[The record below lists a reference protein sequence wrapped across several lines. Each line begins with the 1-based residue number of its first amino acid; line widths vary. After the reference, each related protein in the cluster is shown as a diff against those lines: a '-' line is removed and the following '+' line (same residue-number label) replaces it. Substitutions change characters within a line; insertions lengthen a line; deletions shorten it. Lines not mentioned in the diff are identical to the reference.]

1 MRVLHTKGVLTGL
14 ALTGLMAYACI
25 ALLNIQN
32 KVTDASK
39 TVQSLQA
46 QLEQLQEDN
55 AALQYAIDNQ
65 DDPEVI
71 EDIARSELGLVMPDE
86 WIFYDGG
93 D

>member
-1 MRVLHTKGVLTGL
+1 MTGLVLTGL
-14 ALTGLMAYACI
+14 IAYGCI
-25 ALLNIQN
+25 TLLNMQT
-32 KVTDASK
+32 KVTDATK
-39 TVQSLQA
+39 TVQSLQEQA
-46 QLEQLQEDN
+46 EQLQGDN

-65 DDPEVI
+65 DDPDVI

>member
-1 MRVLHTKGVLTGL
+1 MKVIRARGVLTGL
-14 ALTGLMAYACI
+14 VLTGLMAYGCI
-25 ALLNIQN
+25 TLLNMQN

-39 TVQSLQA
+39 TVQSLQEQA
-46 QLEQLQEDN
+46 EQLQEDN
-55 AALQYAIDNQ
+55 AALEYAIENQ